1 MPGCQHTI
9 AGMGEVN
16 VFFVQ
21 LRLLDQP
28 MDRSI
33 GGVLVK
39 SEQALELFV
48 GPDNLCDRFGLFLIL
63 GGPFLGDGWPS
74 VMAGAGGT
82 FGTAT
87 VKSGCERQDQPAR
100 QEGSRTGNRP

>member
-1 MPGCQHTI
+1 MFVDGKNPVVLESASEMPGCQHTI

-33 GGVLVK
+33 GRVLVK
-39 SEQALELFV
+39 REQALELLV
-48 GPDNLCDRFGLFLIL
+48 GPDDLCDRFGLFLVL
-63 GGPFLGDGWPS
+63 GDRFLGDGWPCI
-74 VMAGAGGT
+74 MAGPGGAL
-82 FGTAT
+82 GTAA
-87 VKSGCERQDQPAR
+87 V
-100 QEGSRTGNRP
+100 